1 MSRNNELSMVSLV
14 QNCYSVYEIKI
25 QTYSLID
32 YFDTKN
38 QKHSNVA
45 SPTLCQ
51 KTLLWL
57 KSRFY

>member
-1 MSRNNELSMVSLV
+1 MVSLV